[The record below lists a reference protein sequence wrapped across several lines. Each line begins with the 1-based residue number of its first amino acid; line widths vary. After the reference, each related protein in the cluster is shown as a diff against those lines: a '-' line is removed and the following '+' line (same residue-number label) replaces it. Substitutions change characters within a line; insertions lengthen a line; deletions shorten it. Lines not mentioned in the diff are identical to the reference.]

1 MTRLDRVMLLARE
14 HGYRVGLQVGEHGM
28 YALHVRDVT
37 ADRKV
42 IAVLGRSID
51 DASDELLSRILSSGY
66 VPRACESKR
75 G

>member
-1 MTRLDRVMLLARE
+1 MLLARE

-51 DASDELLSRILSSGY
+51 DAADELLNRILSSGY
-66 VPRACESKR
+66 VPRECEKQR

>member
-51 DASDELLSRILSSGY
+51 DAADELLNRILSSGY
-66 VPRACESKR
+66 VPRECEKQR